1 MATFSLFS
9 GIGVLLVVIIVFGLI
24 LGLVKNQ
31 GVWFYILFSFLGLI
45 SLVGVSATTE
55 GLSDLLWGTK
65 GALVLPRSFMN
76 IIPAAVLLYGP
87 ISDIINR
94 EIVSGIPT
102 YTSFFFLLL
111 VRIMSLMFT
120 QNLPSD
126 SGTGQDIWCTLPG
139 FEWLENPFFPSS
151 VFSTVLVSLYYI
163 YWSGYT
169 STEKRLSVTAGGLT
183 AIALS
188 FAQFALGGCSSFY
201 MSIAGQGMWANF
213 VLATGLGAAI
223 SGMLYGGFV
232 NDGTKNPFNAG
243 SYTSGSGSIP
253 DPSPPSPPSPRPRPP
268 GSRLYGDCPDGYQE
282 LNDSSCI
289 KCAAAY
295 ASVIDGKCVSN
306 DPRYTPPNPPVI
318 IPKPRTRNPIQNTS
332 SAPSGDE
339 QTFVAELYK
348 NGQLI
353 TEISK

>member
-87 ISDIINR
+87 ISDIIHR
-94 EIVSGIPT
+94 EIVSGIPA

-111 VRIMSLMFT
+111 VRIFSLVFT

-163 YWSGYT
+163 YWSGHT
-169 STEKRLSVTAGGLT
+169 DSGKGNSVVAGGLT

-213 VLATGLGAAI
+213 ALATGLGAAI

-232 NDGTKNPFNAG
+232 NDGTKNPFYSNR
-243 SYTSGSGSIP
+243 SSV
-253 DPSPPSPPSPRPRPP
+253 PSDAKK
-268 GSRLYGDCPDGYQE
+268 L
-282 LNDSSCI
+282 SSTPL
-289 KCAAAY
+289 A
-295 ASVIDGKCVSN
+295 
-306 DPRYTPPNPPVI
+306 PTPP
-318 IPKPRTRNPIQNTS
+318 NTS

-348 NGQLI
+348 NGELI

>member
-31 GVWFYILFSFLGLI
+31 GIWFYILFSFLGLI

-87 ISDIINR
+87 ISDIIHR

-111 VRIMSLMFT
+111 VRIISLAVT
-120 QNLPSD
+120 TNLPSD

-151 VFSTVLVSLYYI
+151 IFSTVLVSLYYI
-163 YWSGYT
+163 YWSGHTDSGKGY
-169 STEKRLSVTAGGLT
+169 SVVAGGLT

-201 MSIAGQGMWANF
+201 MSIGGQGMWANF
-213 VLATGLGAAI
+213 AIATGLGAAI
-223 SGMLYGGFV
+223 SAILYRSFSD
-232 NDGTKNPFNAG
+232 DGNKNPFYSNRGPDLPFPDSKKLG
-243 SYTSGSGSIP
+243 STQSVPIP
-253 DPSPPSPPSPRPRPP
+253 P
-268 GSRLYGDCPDGYQE
+268 
-282 LNDSSCI
+282 
-289 KCAAAY
+289 
-295 ASVIDGKCVSN
+295 
-306 DPRYTPPNPPVI
+306 
-318 IPKPRTRNPIQNTS
+318 NTS

-348 NGQLI
+348 NGELI